1 MHGRSGLLCIYGIQA
16 AKRKIGMDISLFLE
30 SPFFANVGLHAAPD
44 PFPRTPFPFAPMTFL
59 FAMDEIEAIGAK
71 ARSSISHFPQKMY
84 NIDTDF

>member
-16 AKRKIGMDISLFLE
+16 SKRKIGMDISLFLE
-30 SPFFANVGLHAAPD
+30 SPFFANVGLLSAPD
-44 PFPRTPFPFAPMTFL
+44 PFSRKPFPIAPMTFL
-59 FAMDEIEAIGAK
+59 FAMDKIEASDAK